1 MRETQTEQPA
11 SVESNQRR
19 LTWRSLLIGVLIFAA
34 GTVVGSGRVQFGHSL
49 GSTNP
54 ELPNSLD
61 YSSVDKV
68 YDALRQNYDGKL
80 TEAQLLDGLKSG
92 LAEAT
97 NDPYTEYFTAK
108 EAEVFDDQLNN
119 SFSGVG
125 AELSKDKDDNL
136 IVVAPISGFPAEKAG
151 LKAGDIILAID
162 TKTTSGLSVDEAVQT
177 IRGKADTEVKLTVLR
192 QKTERLDITIT
203 RQNIRVPS
211 VSYKVLADGVGYVRI
226 TTFAADTGEKMA
238 AAASALKGFG
248 VRGLVLDLRDN
259 PGGRLDA
266 AVQVASQWLPEG
278 TLVLQEKRGSVPIQ
292 TYKAEGT
299 NPLRGIPT
307 VVLINGGS
315 ASASE
320 IVAGA
325 LHDNKAATLIGQK
338 SFGKGVVQQL
348 ICLGAK
354 PGLFSGTSDAA
365 QDCKSDVLKVTVAS
379 WYRPNGQNI
388 NKQGI
393 KPDKAV
399 EPGKNDS
406 PTTSDAQKQAAID
419 FLLSRR

>member
-1 MRETQTEQPA
+1 
-11 SVESNQRR
+11 
-19 LTWRSLLIGVLIFAA
+19 
-34 GTVVGSGRVQFGHSL
+34 VG
-49 GSTNP
+49 
-54 ELPNSLD
+54 
-61 YSSVDKV
+61 
-68 YDALRQNYDGKL
+68 
-80 TEAQLLDGLKSG
+80 
-92 LAEAT
+92 
-97 NDPYTEYFTAK
+97 
-108 EAEVFDDQLNN
+108 
-119 SFSGVG
+119 
-125 AELSKDKDDNL
+125 
-136 IVVAPISGFPAEKAG
+136 
-151 LKAGDIILAID
+151 
-162 TKTTSGLSVDEAVQT
+162 VQT